1 MSHPNTNPSPSTSTS
16 ENNNSPQGNITSPL
30 LSHFALGSKPLGTGG
45 FGCVFRAD
53 QVEFETNKFNV
64 YNLSW
69 NEESSVIEPDLEST
83 FALKLIPQ
91 GELSEVKFMS
101 KLCHP
106 NIVACYNVW
115 AEEDCEEIGNLLK
128 SLPSDL
134 LPDDSYPSVQIRR
147 AKHTPYRIPTLLVMQ
162 MEYCTEGTLHDWI
175 ILENN
180 HGMRRGI
187 FSQLVQALVYLQIK
201 NLVHGDVKLSN
212 VLLTRCKKSGG
223 KLVAKLADFGL
234 TGSYRRTICTTK
246 GFGEEEEDEELSG
259 EEDEDEELSGEEMD
273 KEIQNRRLFLPPE
286 VAKLEVFQKS
296 GQIVV
301 GANHKSDIYSLG
313 LVWICLLCPFTTLG
327 ELKDTVFSAMAP
339 SDERK
344 LPESLQSDAKL
355 GEIELITK
363 MLDWDVNIR
372 PSGKEIARFLE
383 SEEDYCEGG
392 ENELRSIVAA
402 AKCDIGDEEEKL
414 EGIEELE
421 KILLSPTIQKLEP
434 VDPLRVKCQCLVW
447 TFKYC
452 DTFLQNGK
460 QQELPDHHRNVL
472 VSILA
477 QAELVLATLTNVKE
491 HKFPL
496 LDPKAMGM
504 LNVVVNILAKLG
516 REEEAESKLL
526 QFLPPFNQD
535 DDSGS
540 PSSGWEFSTT
550 AIYCKLLTH
559 LKRYEDAIARM
570 DAMYRKLLAQDDKNK
585 AFEALQF
592 LAGVSYDMEF
602 KEQRRRGDDA
612 SQEGLENLEQL
623 RGVMDETN
631 KFEYYMVQASRLYN
645 EVTDSEKLLLDG
657 DQLNLDES
665 RVLRFKTV
673 YDFVELK

>member
-392 ENELRSIVAA
+392 ENEVDLKIRIEIEKSLEVYETLKTWDAENPIIALILKQKHRFLTEIVEKVVKYISPRDDLFVRAMNAYNQCDDDCFGWDVGDGLYWLEKLGNKCDLFLPPDFDSVEIMKLRSIVAA

-504 LNVVVNILAKLG
+504 LNVVVNILAKL
-516 REEEAESKLL
+516 
-526 QFLPPFNQD
+526 
-535 DDSGS
+535 
-540 PSSGWEFSTT
+540 EF
-550 AIYCKLLTH
+550 LLTGQA
-559 LKRYEDAIARM
+559 E
-570 DAMYRKLLAQDDKNK
+570 
-585 AFEALQF
+585 
-592 LAGVSYDMEF
+592 
-602 KEQRRRGDDA
+602 RRRL
-612 SQEGLENLEQL
+612 SQNFYNFSHLSIKMMIVDLHLQDGNS
-623 RGVMDETN
+623 
-631 KFEYYMVQASRLYN
+631 VQQPS
-645 EVTDSEKLLLDG
+645 
-657 DQLNLDES
+657 
-665 RVLRFKTV
+665 TV
-673 YDFVELK
+673 NYSPT